1 MRYKTRIFEA
11 DSSILNLRKYG
22 WVPAPEK
29 NFSDDGS
36 YFRVYVYQP
45 EGVNSQEESNLE
57 LTRTSD
63 KDYAYISISYTNPI
77 TKRVTY
83 IDDLNGV
90 PKEDAVR
97 DFPSVMNKVK
107 ALYDK
112 EKSSEGPGGRS
123 LTDTEMDNIIST
135 ATEIAGERGETE
147 HSAYHK
153 ALQRLGID
161 KDFFPT
167 TQEREM
173 RKKIDAN
180 IRNSRTVDKEVVKK
194 LAALFMKD
202 VLERMR
208 TGYGHNRQWQKGSN
222 LEDALVSI
230 NPYTEN
236 PAGGYI
242 FFTSLS
248 DSLKQKIRDWAKA
261 RIEKLYDFDE

>member
-1 MRYKTRIFEA
+1 MRYKTKMLEA

-36 YFRVYVYQP
+36 YFRVYEYRP
-45 EGVNSQEESNLE
+45 EGANSQEESNFE
-57 LTRTSD
+57 LTRTTY
-63 KDYAYISISYTNPI
+63 KDDAYISIRYTNPI

-90 PKEDAVR
+90 PKEEAVR

-123 LTDTEMDNIIST
+123 LTDKEIEDIIST

-147 HSAYHK
+147 YSAYHK

-161 KDFFPT
+161 KDLFPT
-167 TQEREM
+167 SQEREM
-173 RKKIDAN
+173 IKKIYAN

-194 LAALFMKD
+194 LAALYLKNA
-202 VLERMR
+202 LGRY
-208 TGYGHNRQWQKGSN
+208 GYNGGN
-222 LEDALVSI
+222 LEDALASTTGT
-230 NPYTEN
+230 YTRDTS
-236 PAGGYI
+236 GKYI
-242 FFTSLS
+242 HFTDLP
-248 DSLKQKIRDWAKA
+248 DSLQQKILAWANA
-261 RIEKLYDFDE
+261 RIEKLYDFDD